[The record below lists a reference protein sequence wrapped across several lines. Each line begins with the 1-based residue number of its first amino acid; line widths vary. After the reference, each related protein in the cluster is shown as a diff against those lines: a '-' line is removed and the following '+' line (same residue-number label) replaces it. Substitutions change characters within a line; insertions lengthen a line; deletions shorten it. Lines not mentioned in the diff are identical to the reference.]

1 MAMLRTVAD
10 GIAVTR
16 VTTRLQGRFDS
27 GQLVAFFTSR
37 ESRRRKGKVY
47 QDGRAH
53 LILSTVY
60 GVVAVRRWRV
70 TEAGTCEVC
79 TGDELR
85 RAARSR
91 LDARGRGVRRLVV
104 LLDGSATTGEGYLP

>member
-10 GIAVTR
+10 GVAV
-16 VTTRLQGRFDS
+16 TRLQGASILDN
-27 GQLVAFFTSR
+27 LSR
-37 ESRRRKGKVY
+37 SSRAGESRRRKGKVY

-85 RAARSR
+85 RATRSR
-91 LDARGRGVRRLVV
+91 LDAHGRGVRRLVV